1 MGSELVLASQFGE
14 LDQKTVSCHFSS
26 ELFDQIACE
35 QDGIDQLAANAVR
48 LQAIQQAKR
57 ELASL
62 DAATLR
68 RAVTRRHAALAVGA

>member
-1 MGSELVLASQFGE
+1 MSVDHDDVARLL
-14 LDQKTVSCHFSS
+14 
-26 ELFDQIACE
+26 DQIAGE
-35 QDGIDQLAANAVR
+35 QDVIDQLAANALE

-68 RAVTRRHAALAVGA
+68 RAVARRHAALAVGA

>member
-1 MGSELVLASQFGE
+1 MSVDRDDVAR
-14 LDQKTVSCHFSS
+14 
-26 ELFDQIACE
+26 LFEQIAGE
-35 QDGIDQLAANAVR
+35 QDVIDQLAASALQ

-68 RAVTRRHAALAVGA
+68 RAVARRHAALAVGA

>member
-1 MGSELVLASQFGE
+1 MSVNPDVVAR
-14 LDQKTVSCHFSS
+14 
-26 ELFDQIACE
+26 LFDQIAGE
-35 QDGIDQLAANAVR
+35 QDLIDQLAASAVR

-68 RAVTRRHAALAVGA
+68 RAVARRHAALAVGA

>member
-1 MGSELVLASQFGE
+1 MHGDRDDVAR
-14 LDQKTVSCHFSS
+14 
-26 ELFDQIACE
+26 LFDQIASE
-35 QDGIDQLAANAVR
+35 QGVIDQLAANALR

-68 RAVTRRHAALAVGA
+68 RAVARRHAALAVCA

>member
-1 MGSELVLASQFGE
+1 MHGDRDDVAR
-14 LDQKTVSCHFSS
+14 
-26 ELFDQIACE
+26 LFDQIASE
-35 QDGIDQLAANAVR
+35 QGVIDQLAADALR

-68 RAVTRRHAALAVGA
+68 RAVARRHAVLAVGA

>member
-1 MGSELVLASQFGE
+1 MSV
-14 LDQKTVSCHFSS
+14 DRDVVTR
-26 ELFDQIACE
+26 LFEQIAGE
-35 QDGIDQLAANAVR
+35 QDVIDQLAANALR

-68 RAVTRRHAALAVGA
+68 RAVAQRHAALAVGA

>member
-1 MGSELVLASQFGE
+1 MSV
-14 LDQKTVSCHFSS
+14 DRDDVTR
-26 ELFDQIACE
+26 LFDQIAGE
-35 QDGIDQLAANAVR
+35 QDVIDQLVANALR

-68 RAVTRRHAALAVGA
+68 RAVARRHAALAVGA

>member
-1 MGSELVLASQFGE
+1 MSVDRDDVAR
-14 LDQKTVSCHFSS
+14 
-26 ELFDQIACE
+26 LFDQIASE
-35 QDGIDQLAANAVR
+35 QEVIDQLAASALR

-68 RAVTRRHAALAVGA
+68 RAVARRHAALAVSA

>member
-1 MGSELVLASQFGE
+1 MSGGCDVVAR
-14 LDQKTVSCHFSS
+14 
-26 ELFDQIACE
+26 LFDQIAGE
-35 QDGIDQLAANAVR
+35 QDVIDQLAASALR

-68 RAVTRRHAALAVGA
+68 RAVARRRAALAVGA

>member
-1 MGSELVLASQFGE
+1 MSVGRDEVAR
-14 LDQKTVSCHFSS
+14 
-26 ELFDQIACE
+26 LFDQIASE
-35 QDGIDQLAANAVR
+35 QDVIDQLAASAVR

-68 RAVTRRHAALAVGA
+68 RAVARRHAVLAVGA

>member
-1 MGSELVLASQFGE
+1 MSVDRDDVARLFG
-14 LDQKTVSCHFSS
+14 
-26 ELFDQIACE
+26 QIASE
-35 QDGIDQLAANAVR
+35 QDVIDQLAANALR

-68 RAVTRRHAALAVGA
+68 RAVARRHAALAVGA

>member
-1 MGSELVLASQFGE
+1 MSVDRDDVAR
-14 LDQKTVSCHFSS
+14 
-26 ELFDQIACE
+26 LFDQIAGE
-35 QDGIDQLAANAVR
+35 QDVIDQLAAGALQ

-68 RAVTRRHAALAVGA
+68 RAVARRHAALAVGA